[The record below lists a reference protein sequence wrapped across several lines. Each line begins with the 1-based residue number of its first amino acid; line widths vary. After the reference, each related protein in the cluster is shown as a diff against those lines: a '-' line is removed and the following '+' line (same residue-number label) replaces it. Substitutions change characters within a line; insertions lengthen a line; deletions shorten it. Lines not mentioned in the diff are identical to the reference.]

1 MEEQINIHL
10 SQAQTWKRIFFM
22 LIFTVLVTIMRWLA
36 WLVIVLQ
43 LIFVLLTGTK
53 NSNILSFG
61 RGLAI
66 YEYHILLFLTFGT
79 EILPFPFSP
88 WGIKADLKFPDE
100 K

>member
-10 SQAQTWKRIFFM
+10 SQAQTWKRILFI
-22 LIFTVLVTIMRWLA
+22 LIFTVLVTIMRWVA

>member
-22 LIFTVLVTIMRWLA
+22 LLFVVVVTMARWLA
-36 WLVIVLQ
+36 WAVIVLQ

-66 YEYHILLFLTFGT
+66 YEYHILLFLTFVT
-79 EILPFPFSP
+79 ETLPFPFSP
-88 WGIKADLKFPDE
+88 WGIQADLKFPDE

>member
-1 MEEQINIHL
+1 MEDQINIHL

-36 WLVIVLQ
+36 WLFIVLQ

-61 RGLAI
+61 RVLAI

>member
-1 MEEQINIHL
+1 MEEQINLHL